1 MNLADSKQHYPAI
14 KTPPPESSRLGSALW
29 QYSSLAVEN
38 CQGWILLMLR
48 ASAHCTVWQSNTDV
62 LNLSKDPSTWNNYKN
77 QPSASTLQV
86 SASKQ
91 SQHREHVGPLSLAL
105 TLFVVSPKDARG
117 HYWWVHQRMRGVNI
131 EDARG
136 HYCAPWHPSPKDA
149 RGHYWWVHQRMRGV
163 NIEHQPLALYQFDIV
178 VRLRENSQLHDK
190 LLSSLISAFCTVADF
205 EFITSTTQPNWTNF
219 NVDTVDVLKK

>member
-131 EDARG
+131 E
-136 HYCAPWHPSPKDA
+136 
-149 RGHYWWVHQRMRGV
+149 
-163 NIEHQPLALYQFDIV
+163 HQPLALYQFDIV